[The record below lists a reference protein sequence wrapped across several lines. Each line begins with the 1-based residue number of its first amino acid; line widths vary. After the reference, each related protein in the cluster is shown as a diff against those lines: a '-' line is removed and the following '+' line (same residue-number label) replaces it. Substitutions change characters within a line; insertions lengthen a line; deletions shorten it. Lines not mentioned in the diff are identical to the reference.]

1 MPLDVARLQ
10 VLVEVAHAGSIAA
23 AARRMSFTP
32 SALSQQLAKLEAEV
46 GCRLVERGPLG
57 IRLSDTGKILVEHGE
72 RVLGELREAEAAVSH
87 RLAGQ
92 PRHVALGTFATAG
105 TVLVPA
111 ALAALRRDH
120 PDVQLSLR
128 DLEPPDGYGLVASG
142 DLDLLITHRY
152 PGMPS
157 TPVRG
162 LVRRNLLI
170 DPLRLVRPAVPADEA
185 KPAEATE
192 PAEATDP
199 TEPAA
204 VDLASLADRPWV
216 CGGLGVPN
224 RVCLEHLATPFGF
237 RPRVSYET
245 ADYTL
250 TLALVG
256 VGLGVALVPAS
267 VINHVRPA
275 GVVVHDLAVR
285 DRAGRRPAREICIV
299 HRRRPS
305 ALLQQLITL
314 IGEAAARTAAPPG
327 AAR

>member
-46 GCRLVERGPLG
+46 GTRLVERGPLG
-57 IRLSDTGKILVEHGE
+57 IRLSDTGKILLEHGE
-72 RVLGELREAEAAVSH
+72 RVLGELREAEAAVSA

-152 PGMPS
+152 PGMAS

-162 LVRRNLLI
+162 LIRRNLLI
-170 DPLRLVRPAVPADEA
+170 DPLRLVVP
-185 KPAEATE
+185 
-192 PAEATDP
+192 
-199 TEPAA
+199 
-204 VDLASLADRPWV
+204 VDLAESSGPADVDLATLAEQPWV
-216 CGGLGVPN
+216 CGGFGVPN
-224 RVCLEHLATPFGF
+224 RVCLEYLAAPLGF

-245 ADYTL
+245 ADYAL
-250 TLALVG
+250 TLALAG

-267 VINHVRPA
+267 VINHVRPT
-275 GVVVHDLAVR
+275 GVVIRDLAVR
-285 DRAGRRPAREICIV
+285 DRSGPRPAREICIV

-305 ALLQQLITL
+305 TLLQQLITL
-314 IGEAAARTAAPPG
+314 IGEAAIRTSSPPDARSASS
-327 AAR
+327 

>member
-46 GCRLVERGPLG
+46 GARLVERGPLG
-57 IRLSDTGKILVEHGE
+57 IRLSDTGKLLVEHGE
-72 RVLGELREAEAAVSH
+72 RVLGELREAEAAVSQ
-87 RLAGQ
+87 RLTGQ
-92 PRHVALGTFATAG
+92 PQHVALGTFATAG

-120 PDVQLSLR
+120 PEVQLSLR

-170 DPLRLVRPAVPADEA
+170 DPLRLVLPVEPGGPIPR
-185 KPAEATE
+185 AE
-192 PAEATDP
+192 
-199 TEPAA
+199 
-204 VDLASLADRPWV
+204 VDLAALAERPWV

-224 RVCLEHLATPFGF
+224 RVCLEHLATPLGF

-245 ADYTL
+245 ADYAL

-275 GVVVHDLAVR
+275 GVVVRDLAVG
-285 DRAGRRPAREICIV
+285 DHAGRRPAREICIV
-299 HRRRPS
+299 HRRRPA

-314 IGEAAARTAAPPG
+314 IGEAAIRIGSPPPARAAS
-327 AAR
+327 